1 MGNPV
6 PLRKAPLDTKGKPPP
21 ADVDPEDDVEM
32 TFFEHLGELRNRL
45 VKALWGLIPGVVLA
59 WGYKEVLMDYLTR
72 PLVRAWH
79 RLNLG
84 EPNLN
89 FRNPADGFVAYMQ
102 MAVVVG
108 LIVGSPWVF
117 WQLWQFIAPGL
128 YRREKR
134 LALPFVLAST
144 VFFVGGALFGYVFV
158 FPLAFETLLGF
169 AGMLPSGDLRI
180 QPMLD
185 ISEYLDFS
193 LRMLVGFGVTF
204 EVPVVITFLSFAGL
218 VNWKQLL
225 GFARWW
231 IVIAAVVAALLTPP
245 DVGSQMLMLVP
256 LIVLYF
262 FSIFLA
268 WLFGPKVSSSTEP
281 AVAKAAGED
290 EDEDA

>member
-1 MGNPV
+1 
-6 PLRKAPLDTKGKPPP
+6 
-21 ADVDPEDDVEM
+21 
-32 TFFEHLGELRNRL
+32 
-45 VKALWGLIPGVVLA
+45 
-59 WGYKEVLMDYLTR
+59 
-72 PLVRAWH
+72 
-79 RLNLG
+79 
-84 EPNLN
+84 
-89 FRNPADGFVAYMQ
+89 
-102 MAVVVG
+102 
-108 LIVGSPWVF
+108 
-117 WQLWQFIAPGL
+117 
-128 YRREKR
+128 
-134 LALPFVLAST
+134 
-144 VFFVGGALFGYVFV
+144 
-158 FPLAFETLLGF
+158 
-169 AGMLPSGDLRI
+169 
-180 QPMLD
+180 
-185 ISEYLDFS
+185 
-193 LRMLVGFGVTF
+193 VTF